1 MTLFGDAKKAIVK
14 DNAWE
19 LAKILQKL
27 DPNIKEAKTGKSLIW
42 ACFTTQRCN
51 KLCLSILKNCGCTI
65 DDRDIH
71 QQTILNYA
79 CESNYE
85 TVVENCLQHS
95 PDVNAQDWG
104 GYTPLYY
111 AVWNCNEKI
120 VKMLLEAGADPKITN
135 KWGKNCWYPLLSK
148 NVSQFA
154 DKTRMQDLWNLLIP
168 HLDTT
173 VKAQLDEDFKEI
185 KK

>member
-1 MTLFGDAKKAIVK
+1 MTLFGDAKRAISK
-14 DNAWE
+14 DNPWE

-27 DPNIKEAKTGKSLIW
+27 DPTEKEQKTQKSLIW

-51 KLCLSILKNCGCTI
+51 KLCLSIVKHWGCTI

-71 QQTILNYA
+71 EQTILHCSA
-79 CESNYE
+79 ESNYSI
-85 TVVENCLQHS
+85 VVENCLQHS

-120 VKMLLEAGADPKITN
+120 VSMLLEAGADPKITN
-135 KWGKNCWYPLLSK
+135 KWGKNCWYPLVSK
-148 NVSQFA
+148 NLSQFA
-154 DKTRMQDLWNLLIP
+154 DRSRMQDVWNLLEP
-168 HLDTT
+168 YLDPAT
-173 VKAQLDEDFKEI
+173 KAKLDEDFKEI